1 MNNKRFNV
9 GDIVRLKLL
18 GDAHYYMVT
27 DFIDFLA
34 ANEKD
39 IDVDYEIVLIY
50 PILKNPKI
58 ENMIHEELVKVA
70 DFKSKD
76 YRILMDYII
85 RERIARGFKDIPDN
99 IEHVI
104 LDDVKK
110 PRLVGEKKNELMST
124 NKSSR
129 PVKAKM
135 KPKKFGIKEINAILN
150 DTKTDNRIEELKIEM
165 DNVLDSLNESI
176 KNKDDE
182 NIKLHKEKL
191 ENIRRELMELEHFTL

>member
-18 GDAHYYMVT
+18 GDAHYYIVT
-27 DFIDFLA
+27 DFIDFSVD
-34 ANEKD
+34 EKD
-39 IDVDYEIVLIY
+39 INVDYEIVLIY
-50 PILKNPKI
+50 PVIENPKI
-58 ENMIHEELVKVA
+58 ENMIHKELVGVA
-70 DFKSKD
+70 SFESKD
-76 YRILMDYII
+76 YRVLMDYII

-104 LDDVKK
+104 LSEVKK
-110 PRLVGEKKNELMST
+110 LKLTGEEKNELIPI
-124 NKSSR
+124 NKSFR
-129 PVKAKM
+129 PAKPKA

-150 DTKTDNRIEELKIEM
+150 DTKTDDRIEELIVEM

-191 ENIRRELMELEHFTL
+191 ENIKRELIELEYFTL

>member
-50 PILKNPKI
+50 PVLKNPKI

-110 PRLVGEKKNELMST
+110 PKFVGEKKNELMST

-129 PVKAKM
+129 PVKSEV

-150 DTKTDNRIEELKIEM
+150 DTKTDNRIEELKVEM

-182 NIKLHKEKL
+182 NIKLHKDKL